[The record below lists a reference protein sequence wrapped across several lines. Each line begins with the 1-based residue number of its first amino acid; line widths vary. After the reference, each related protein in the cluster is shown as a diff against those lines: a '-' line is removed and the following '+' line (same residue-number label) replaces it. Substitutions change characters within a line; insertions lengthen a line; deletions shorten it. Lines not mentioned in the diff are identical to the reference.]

1 MNSDWPPIISPM
13 LARLGSENDLSK
25 PHYIWEPK
33 LDGTRA
39 IVYKKGERI
48 KILNRRKKW
57 IEHRYP
63 ELSGIH
69 RNILADPCILD
80 CEIVVLDKNNKPDF
94 QLLQLREQQE
104 HPLKIELLSKMYPA
118 VIFAFDVL
126 LANEEDMTNK
136 PLRERKQ
143 RLSEIVKESERLRL
157 CMYTEDGRRL
167 WESVKAMGLEGVM
180 GKKLESTYQQG
191 KRSEDWIKVKTFKT
205 MDCVI
210 LGYTPGEGE
219 RKDYFGALAIGAY
232 DREKLI
238 FLGKVG
244 TGFDEET
251 IRYLTSELKKIEVPE
266 KPVEE
271 EPPYEVRWVRPE
283 FVCEVRFLEVT
294 DDLKL
299 RAPVF
304 LRLRRDKSPEEC
316 IFETQK

>member
-1 MNSDWPPIISPM
+1 MNSGWPPIISPM
-13 LARLGSENDLSK
+13 LAKLGSEDDLDR
-25 PHYIWEPK
+25 PGYIWEPK

-39 IVYKKGERI
+39 IVYRKGEKI

-63 ELSGIH
+63 EFSDVH

-80 CEIVVLDKNNKPDF
+80 CEIVVLDRNSRPDF

-104 HPLKIELLSKMYPA
+104 HPLRIELLSKMHPA
-118 VIFAFDVL
+118 IIFAFDVL
-126 LANEEDMTNK
+126 QAGEEDMTSK
-136 PLRERKQ
+136 PLRERKKK
-143 RLSEIVKESERLRL
+143 LSEIVRESERLKL
-157 CMYTEDGRRL
+157 CIYTEDGRRL
-167 WESVKAMGLEGVM
+167 WESVKSMGLEGVM
-180 GKKLESTYQQG
+180 GKRLESTYQQG

-205 MDCVI
+205 MDCII

-232 DREKLI
+232 DRGKLI

-251 IRYLTSELKKIEVPE
+251 IRYLTSELRKIEVSE
-266 KPVEE
+266 RPVEE
-271 EPPYEVRWVRPE
+271 EPPYEVRWVKPE
-283 FVCEVRFLEVT
+283 FVCEVRFLELT

-316 IFETQK
+316 ILETLQ

>member
-1 MNSDWPPIISPM
+1 MNSGWPPLISPM
-13 LARLGSENDLSK
+13 LAKLGSENDLGRDGF
-25 PHYIWEPK
+25 IWEPK

-39 IVYKKGERI
+39 IVYRKGERI
-48 KILNRRKKW
+48 KILNRREKW
-57 IEHRYP
+57 IEYRYP
-63 ELSGIH
+63 EFSNIYK
-69 RNILADPCILD
+69 NILADPCILD
-80 CEIVVLDKNNKPDF
+80 CEIVVLDKNGRPDF

-104 HPLKIELLSKMYPA
+104 NPLKIELLSKMHPA

-126 LANEEDMTNK
+126 LANEEDMTNR
-136 PLRERKQ
+136 PLKERKQ
-143 RLSEIVKESERLRL
+143 KLWEIVRESERLRL
-157 CMYTEDGRRL
+157 CTHTEDGRKL
-167 WESVKAMGLEGVM
+167 WESVRLMGLEGVM

-191 KRSEDWIKVKTFKT
+191 RRSGDWVKVKTFKT

-232 DREKLI
+232 DRGKLV

-251 IRYLTSELKKIEVPE
+251 IKYLTSELRKIEVFK

-271 EPPYEVRWVRPE
+271 EPPYEVRWVKPE
-283 FVCEVRFLEVT
+283 FVCEVRFLELT

-304 LRLRRDKSPEEC
+304 LRLRGDKSPKEC
-316 IFETQK
+316 TLEASQ